1 MERGS
6 APDTASRVLNERA
19 RSLLHALVARYIRDG
34 QPVGSQ
40 TLAEVS
46 GLEVSP
52 ATIRNV
58 MADLEEMGFLQAPH
72 TSAGRVPTARGYR
85 FFVDTLLRSQRLGG
99 EEMLQLREPFPE
111 MESTQH
117 LINSASSL
125 LSAVTRFVGLVT
137 VPKRESFAFQYV
149 DFVSL
154 SGGRV
159 LAVLVFSDGEVQ
171 NRILHP
177 STAFGP
183 AELQRVANYLND
195 HYSGL
200 TLRQVRTRL
209 LSELRDTRER
219 MYRVMGSAISVAE
232 SAFVTDDPDDIVL
245 AGETNLMDCSDLSDL
260 DKLRRLFEAFHHKR
274 ELLSLMEQ
282 CIHGQG
288 VRLFIGEESGYQALG
303 ECSVV
308 TAPYTVDGQKLGVL
322 GVIGP
327 VRMDYDRVI
336 PVVDATA
343 RLLSSALNQHT

>member
-1 MERGS
+1 MH
-6 APDTASRVLNERA
+6 SRQKPQPPGELNERA
-19 RSLLHALVARYIRDG
+19 QRLLRSLVAHYIRDG

-40 TLAEVS
+40 TLARES
-46 GLEVSP
+46 DLEVSP

-58 MADLEEMGFLQAPH
+58 MADLEELGFLQAPH

-85 FFVDTLLRSQRLGG
+85 FFVDSLLRTEPRA
-99 EEMLQLREPFPE
+99 EEQMARLREQFPE
-111 MESTQH
+111 VESTQH
-117 LINSASSL
+117 LISSASSL
-125 LSAVTRFVGLVT
+125 LSAVTHFVGLVT

-149 DFVSL
+149 DFVQL
-154 SGGRV
+154 SGGRI

-171 NRILHP
+171 NRIIHP
-177 STAFGP
+177 SSKFSP
-183 AELQRVANYLND
+183 AELQRVANYLNE
-195 HYSGL
+195 YYAGL
-200 TLRQVRTRL
+200 TLSQVRERL
-209 LSELRDTRER
+209 LTELRDTRER
-219 MYRVMGSAISVAE
+219 MYRVMGRAISVAE
-232 SAFVTDDPDDIVL
+232 SAFVTEDPADLVL

-260 DKLRRLFEAFHHKR
+260 DKLRSLFDAFHRKR

-308 TAPYTVDGQKLGVL
+308 TAPYTADGRKLGVL

-343 RLLSSALNQHT
+343 RLLGSALNHQG

>member
-1 MERGS
+1 MNAFSEPS
-6 APDTASRVLNERA
+6 NVLNERA
-19 RSLLHALVARYIRDG
+19 QRLLRTLVARYIRDG
-34 QPVGSQ
+34 LPVGSR
-40 TLAEVS
+40 TLSQES

-72 TSAGRVPTARGYR
+72 TSAGRIPTARGYR
-85 FFVDTLLRSQRLGG
+85 FFVDTLLQTQPLAP
-99 EEMLQLREPFPE
+99 EEMAHLRERFPE
-111 MESTQH
+111 VESTQH

-125 LSAVTRFVGLVT
+125 LSAVTHFVGLVT

-149 DFVSL
+149 DFVPL
-154 SGGRV
+154 SGGR
-159 LAVLVFSDGEVQ
+159 LMAVLVFSDGEVQ

-177 STAFGP
+177 SSKFSA
-183 AELQRVANYLND
+183 AELQRVANYLNE

-200 TLRQVRTRL
+200 TLRQVRSRL
-209 LSELRDTRER
+209 VRELRDTRES
-219 MYRVMGSAISVAE
+219 MYRVMGNAISVAE
-232 SAFVTDDPDDIVL
+232 SAFVREDPDDIVL

-260 DKLRRLFEAFHHKR
+260 DKLRGLFEAFHRKR
-274 ELLSLMEQ
+274 ELLALMEQ
-282 CIHGQG
+282 CINGQG

-308 TAPYTVDGQKLGVL
+308 TAPYTVDGRKLGVL

-343 RLLSSALNQHT
+343 RLLSSALNQHS

>member
-1 MERGS
+1 MPGNRPREQK
-6 APDTASRVLNERA
+6 DVLNERA
-19 RSLLHALVARYIRDG
+19 QRLLRSLVARYIRDG

-40 TLAEVS
+40 TLAQES

-72 TSAGRVPTARGYR
+72 TSAGRIPTVRGYR
-85 FFVDTLLRSQRLGG
+85 FFVDTLLRTEPLANQ
-99 EEMLQLREPFPE
+99 EMERLREQFPE
-111 MESTQH
+111 VESTQH

-125 LSAVTRFVGLVT
+125 LSAVTHFVGLVT

-149 DFVSL
+149 DFVPL
-154 SGGRV
+154 SGGRI

-171 NRILHP
+171 NRIIHP
-177 STAFGP
+177 RSGFSA
-183 AELQRVANYLND
+183 AELQRVANYLNE

-200 TLRQVRTRL
+200 TLRQVRQRL
-209 LSELRDTRER
+209 VAELRDTRER
-219 MYRVMGSAISVAE
+219 MYRVMGNAITVAE
-232 SAFVTDDPDDIVL
+232 SAFATDDPDDIVL
-245 AGETNLMDCSDLSDL
+245 AGETNLMDCSDLSDV
-260 DKLRRLFEAFHHKR
+260 DKLRRLFEAFHRKR

-308 TAPYTVDGQKLGVL
+308 TAPYTVDGRKLGVL

-343 RLLSSALNQHT
+343 RLLSSALNPRG

>member
-1 MERGS
+1 MTGVRGKPS
-6 APDTASRVLNERA
+6 SNALNERA
-19 RSLLHALVARYIRDG
+19 RRLLRTLVACYIRDG
-34 QPVGSQ
+34 QPVGSR
-40 TLAEVS
+40 TLAEET
-46 GLEVSP
+46 GLELSP
-52 ATIRNV
+52 ATIRHV
-58 MADLEEMGFLQAPH
+58 MADLEDMGFLQAPH

-85 FFVDTLLRSQRLGG
+85 FFVDTLLRTEPVDQEALKA
-99 EEMLQLREPFPE
+99 LREGFPE
-111 MESTQH
+111 VESTQN

-137 VPKRESFAFQYV
+137 VPKREGFAFQYV
-149 DFVSL
+149 DFVPL

-177 STAFGP
+177 KSPFSP
-183 AELQRVANYLND
+183 AELERVANYLNQ

-200 TLRQVRTRL
+200 TLREVRRRV

-219 MYRVMGSAISVAE
+219 MHKVMGGAISLAE
-232 SAFVTDDPDDIVL
+232 SAFVMEDPDDLVL
-245 AGETNLMDCSDLSDL
+245 AGETNLMDCSDLSDVET
-260 DKLRRLFEAFHHKR
+260 LRQLFETFHRKR

-288 VRLFIGEESGYQALG
+288 VRLFIGEESGYRALG
-303 ECSVV
+303 DCSVV
-308 TAPYTVDGQKLGVL
+308 TAPYTVEGHRLGVL

-327 VRMDYDRVI
+327 TRMDYDRII

-343 RLLSSALNQHT
+343 RLLSAALNQQR